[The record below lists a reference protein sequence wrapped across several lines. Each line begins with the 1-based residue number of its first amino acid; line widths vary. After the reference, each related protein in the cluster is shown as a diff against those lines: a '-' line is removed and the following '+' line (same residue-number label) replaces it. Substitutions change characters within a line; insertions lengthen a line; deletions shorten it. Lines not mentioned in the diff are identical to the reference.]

1 MVKYNKKRKNGRGIN
16 MAKRELIEEVINNIG
31 KVIIGKN
38 DVIEKVMLG
47 MLCNGH
53 ILIEDRPGVGKTMLV
68 KAISKSF
75 GLDFNRVQFTPDL
88 LPSDITGIS
97 IYNQKTREFE
107 FRKGPIFT
115 NLLLGDEINRT
126 SPKTQAALLEAME
139 EKQVSEGGKTY
150 ELNEPFLVIATQ
162 NPIDNEGTYRLPEA
176 QLDRFIMKISM
187 GYPTQGYE
195 VQILKDYKEGNPI
208 EEIGVVCSKEK
219 LIEMQEMVKKVKVKD
234 EIFEYIVRIVS
245 NSRSDEAVIMG
256 ASTRA
261 ALYLMKIASA
271 NAFIEGR
278 EYVTTDDVKKHVYEV
293 LSHRIL
299 ISPSAK
305 ANGLTARTVIKKILD
320 RTVAPKI
327 I

>member
-1 MVKYNKKRKNGRGIN
+1 MTKRG
-16 MAKRELIEEVINNIG
+16 LIEEIISNIG
-31 KVIIGKN
+31 KVIIGKRE
-38 DVIEKVMLG
+38 VIEKVLIG

-53 ILIEDRPGVGKTMLV
+53 ILIEDTPGVGKTMLV

-75 GLDFNRVQFTPDL
+75 GLDFKRVQFTPDL

-187 GYPTQGYE
+187 GYPAHKYE
-195 VQILKDYKEGNPI
+195 VQVLKDYKEANPI
-208 EEIGVVCSKEK
+208 EDIGMVCSKEK

-234 EIFEYIVRIVS
+234 EILDYIVRIVS
-245 NSRSDEAVIMG
+245 NTRGDEAVVMG

-278 EYVTTDDVKKHVYEV
+278 DYVITDDVKKHAFEV

-305 ANGLTARTVIKKILD
+305 ANGLTARKVIGKILD
-320 RTVAPKI
+320 RTEVPKI